1 MSTWLEMRAI
11 RSFMS
16 ESPLNPIPSLKRNGS
31 TPPPSKPLHNPV
43 FLGGEARAKD
53 SAEERLEG
61 ATPRTTQAFPPSPS
75 KNLPNNFAIQHIY
88 DDDQGLEVYTSNPPP
103 PRLQILLEELQRQNR
118 RKDDEILALKS
129 ELDRR
134 QVDVSGKEERGRRP
148 ARRNGST
155 DAQLHELKR
164 RCDDAESRVAQQ
176 KSMLQAQAQS
186 LTAVDTFLVTAD
198 EFSIADLCRMVEELN
213 DEIFQAAMNISD
225 AIRLRREEADS
236 RGEAGAPEE
245 ALKAISDCYGEKLVS
260 RLVAHLAAD
269 EPDFVLLEGLV
280 QNVFVVWCTYLIQS
294 TCPGN
299 DSVDKVLKGVYE
311 EMLKTREPA
320 VAKNWLAMTSSHL
333 KVEIESDGATEIL
346 SCLVAVGGWQL
357 DPSSKVKLNQF
368 AREKHSDIQKNAL
381 KVRKV
386 ALEGILSAHVE
397 VFRIPTRR
405 CYSSLYMQT
414 RDFEHPSDDDDVICQ
429 TGLGLRYSRTNSGS
443 HNFNPTQWEQGI
455 ILKARVLLSSTFS
468 PPFM

>member
-1 MSTWLEMRAI
+1 MA
-11 RSFMS
+11 

-31 TPPPSKPLHNPV
+31 TPPPSKPFHNPIL
-43 FLGGEARAKD
+43 LGGEARAND

-61 ATPRTTQAFPPSPS
+61 ATPLTTQAFPPSPS
-75 KNLPNNFAIQHIY
+75 KDLPNNFATRHIY
-88 DDDQGLEVYTSNPPP
+88 DDQDRVHILNPPRPGLEF
-103 PRLQILLEELQRQNR
+103 LLEDLQGQNR

-134 QVDVSGKEERGRRP
+134 QMDVSEKEERGRKHEHQIGKP

-155 DAQLHELKR
+155 DARLHELKR
-164 RCDDAESRVAQQ
+164 RCEDAESRVAQQ
-176 KSMLQAQAQS
+176 ESLLQAQAQ
-186 LTAVDTFLVTAD
+186 TPTVVDAFLRTAD

-213 DEIFQAAMNISD
+213 DEIYQAAMNISD
-225 AIRLRREEADS
+225 AIRTRREETNS
-236 RGEAGAPEE
+236 GGEAGAPEE
-245 ALKAISDCYGEKLVS
+245 ARKAIADCYGEELVS

-269 EPDFVLLEGLV
+269 EPDFVLFEGLI
-280 QNVFVVWCTYLIQS
+280 QNTFVVWCTYLIQS

-311 EMLKTREPA
+311 EMLKTRESA

-333 KVEIESDGATEIL
+333 KIKIESDGATEIL

-357 DPSSKVKLNQF
+357 DPSSKAKLNQYV
-368 AREKHSDIQKNAL
+368 REKHSDIQQNAL
-381 KVRKV
+381 KVRKI
-386 ALEGILSAHVE
+386 AMEGILSSHVE
-397 VFRIPTRR
+397 VFRIPTGR

-414 RDFEHPSDDDDVICQ
+414 RDFEHPPDDDDVICQ
-429 TGLGLRYSRTNSGS
+429 TGLGLRYSRTNSKS

-455 ILKARVLLSSTFS
+455 ILKAKVLLSSTFS
-468 PPFM
+468 PLVM

>member
-1 MSTWLEMRAI
+1 
-11 RSFMS
+11 
-16 ESPLNPIPSLKRNGS
+16 
-31 TPPPSKPLHNPV
+31 
-43 FLGGEARAKD
+43 
-53 SAEERLEG
+53 
-61 ATPRTTQAFPPSPS
+61 
-75 KNLPNNFAIQHIY
+75 
-88 DDDQGLEVYTSNPPP
+88 
-103 PRLQILLEELQRQNR
+103 
-118 RKDDEILALKS
+118 LKS

-299 DSVDKVLKGVYE
+299 DSVDKVLKGVYD
-311 EMLKTREPA
+311 EMLKTRKSINVGILRQFSSTLPFRIGEPA